1 MNEDF
6 SVPNSGA
13 QDQPNGRV
21 KHSADIILSYFIC
34 PQDAAGGY
42 LGALMLTDSRAR
54 PLHFSFVSPIR
65 PTKIQRIL
73 YGPTLEEHLKV
84 DVISKKLLKDL
95 PYGPDVLLVDTE
107 ELVTVRRVAQVPTA
121 FLTKPDEDEVEP
133 GRLTALRYDTDGNIE
148 DQEAVGQILASLE
161 TMIDLVEPFDRM
173 REALKE
179 AIKTGEAGGGE

>member
-6 SVPNSGA
+6 SVPDS
-13 QDQPNGRV
+13 DVEKESNGLG
-21 KHSADIILSYFIC
+21 KDPADVILSYFIC
-34 PQDAAGGY
+34 PEDGGGGY

-54 PLHFSFVSPIR
+54 PLHFSFVSRIR

-84 DVISKKLLKDL
+84 DVIGSKLLKDL
-95 PYGPDVLLVDTE
+95 PFNPDVLLVDVQ
-107 ELVTVRRVAQVPTA
+107 ELVPVRRVADVPTA
-121 FLTKPDEDEVEP
+121 FLSKPLEGEAEP
-133 GRLTALRYDTDGNIE
+133 GRLTPLRYDTDGNIE

-173 REALKE
+173 REALRE
-179 AIKTGEAGGGE
+179 AIKTGEARGAE